1 MKTCIVTGGAGF
13 IGSHLSKRLI
23 SIGKNVI
30 ILDDLSTGY
39 MHNIP
44 DGATFIK
51 VDISDH
57 KKIECLSLPKTIDT
71 IYHFA
76 AQSSGEASFDNPLRD
91 IEINYNATYNMLKLA
106 ENK

>member
-39 MHNIP
+39 IHNIP

-57 KKIECLSLPKTIDT
+57 NLCDSEISNI
-71 IYHFA
+71 
-76 AQSSGEASFDNPLRD
+76 SVSFHLFDV
-91 IEINYNATYNMLKLA
+91 
-106 ENK
+106 